1 MPEWPPKG
9 EEDRA
14 TGPPIGVGGCSIVY
28 FQLLLL
34 LHSLLFCEVSLTIL
48 KCMYTN
54 MMMEKKIGT
63 KQIQYFRNGWTMSSL
78 STDLF

>member
-14 TGPPIGVGGCSIVY
+14 TGPPIGVGGAAALYTFSY
-28 FQLLLL
+28 
-34 LHSLLFCEVSLTIL
+34 SLLFCEVSLTIL

-54 MMMEKKIGT
+54 MMMEKKTGT